1 MRWIY
6 KLPLRLRSLF
16 RKTRVEQELSEEM
29 QFHLEKLIEEN
40 IAKGMTPEEA
50 RYAALREF
58 GGVEQLKEECRDS
71 WGVRLISELAQDVRY
86 GLRQLRRNPGFTLVA
101 VLTLALGIGANTAIF
116 SLLNAVMLREL
127 PVENPA
133 QLVLFGNGRSAG
145 SAGDFANT
153 DLYSYSFFRE
163 MRQKNQVFSE
173 ASAELS
179 LMFGKMHGAVAG
191 SGNLEPIN
199 VQLVTG
205 TYFPM
210 LGVKPILGRAFTAAE
225 DEPAGGHPVAVASY
239 SWWKSRFARDPSI
252 VGKTVTLGSTVYTLI
267 GVAPPEFFG
276 TTVGE
281 SPDLWIP
288 LSMEKQISPG
298 WNGLEGDDFQSL
310 YIFGRLKPG
319 VTARHAQA
327 NVNLLARQI
336 WRGSAGGVLT
346 KQQQRTLEHANI
358 ELTPAARGLSRLRF
372 EFSLPLKILMAV
384 VGLVLLIACANI
396 ANLLLARATTRQREI
411 AVRMAVGAGR
421 RRLVRQMLA
430 ESLLLTLMGGAL
442 GVLFAWWA
450 SEALLVMVST
460 GPEPLP
466 LKVAPDATVLA
477 FTFVVTCLTAL
488 LFGTLPALRATRI
501 DLTPALKDSRSP
513 VVSPSRSRLSG
524 GLVVSQVALSVV
536 LLIGAG
542 LFLRT
547 LVNLANVDTGF
558 NKENVLLF
566 EIEPQAVGYKE
577 DSHLVNLYQ
586 QIEQKVR
593 AEPGVRAASISFLT
607 FNQGEWT
614 SPVSISGHAPTHKDD
629 MMTTHNVVGP
639 RYFAAMGIPLL
650 TGRVLGLQDTE
661 NSPKVAVI
669 NETMAKWYFPDSS
682 PIGRRFG
689 IGGDPKHSNDIEVV
703 GVVKD
708 AKRESLRERPFPEA
722 YYPYTQRAG
731 FYNNLE
737 VRYTGDPAGVIAEVR
752 HAVGEVDKS
761 LPLSYQNTLAQQVEQ
776 SLASETLIARLSS
789 FFGLLAVFLAC
800 IGIYG
805 LMSYTVARRTSEIGI
820 RVALGAD
827 RSTVLRMVMRE
838 GLILALVGIAIGL
851 PAALAANRL
860 VSGMLFG
867 LSPTDPLSM
876 TAASITLL
884 ALALVACYIPARRAA
899 KVDPMVALR
908 YE

>member
-513 VVSPSRSRLSG
+513 VVSPSRSHLSG

-876 TAASITLL
+876 TVASITLL